1 MVHALPLKLRKGNG
15 GACNLRSIV
24 HDSKFDLIFN
34 FCIYVYFLNL
44 PAEDEDEEEDG
55 DEGDLIVAAE
65 GLESVDPA
73 VLSTLPPSMQLDIM
87 TKLREQKT
95 YVNREGFQQRQ
106 AQPLS
111 FSQFQMEEYL
121 KASAIRC
128 ALHSIVEEPVIISQP
143 FLQKK
148 GI

>member
-1 MVHALPLKLRKGNG
+1 M
-15 GACNLRSIV
+15 
-24 HDSKFDLIFN
+24 
-34 FCIYVYFLNL
+34 
-44 PAEDEDEEEDG
+44 
-55 DEGDLIVAAE
+55 
-65 GLESVDPA
+65 DPA

-128 ALHSIVEEPVIISQP
+128 ALLPLWKSLCSCVSPSSKNRLENLS
-143 FLQKK
+143 L
-148 GI
+148 